1 MHTCIYKQVYT
12 HENAYIY
19 MHIHMYTYIYSHVYM
34 YIFTYTC
41 TRIYTQSTHV
51 HICVYLSICTHVYM
65 FIDTDTHANTCTCK
79 KTHTSGLRQGI
90 PAFIQQLL
98 GISPFPQ
105 GSPLYFIKPGNQLAS
120 LYAKKKTAFE
130 RIMSAVYMVVIS

>member
-1 MHTCIYKQVYT
+1 M
-12 HENAYIY
+12 
-19 MHIHMYTYIYSHVYM
+19 
-34 YIFTYTC
+34 YTC
-41 TRIYTQSTHV
+41 TYLHTHV
-51 HICVYLSICTHVYM
+51 LAFTHKVHVPICVYLSICTHVYM

-120 LYAKKKTAFE
+120 LYAKKNS
-130 RIMSAVYMVVIS
+130 I